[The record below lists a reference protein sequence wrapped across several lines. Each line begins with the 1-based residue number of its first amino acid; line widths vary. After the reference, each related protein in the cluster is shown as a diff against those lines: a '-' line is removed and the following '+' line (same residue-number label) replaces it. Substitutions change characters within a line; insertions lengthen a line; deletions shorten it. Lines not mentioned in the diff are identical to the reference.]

1 MKELKTSRVTTSKSN
16 HSKIF
21 PRYSYQDEESLL
33 HLSFSDK
40 DLDTIKKFEDSILVF
55 NFWYKAVDKIY
66 EFGSIKDVF
75 KKDKNVSIKL
85 PTNVGDITFCI
96 FSYDKKSGKK
106 LASSNLLIQEF
117 TEDGKNKVNEKKERH
132 PWKLE
137 VNPDL
142 YEPWRLIFDSTREE
156 FIIEIMSIEMLEAI
170 RKHKGNNGY
179 NISVQIS
186 FLKAILQRSLHE
198 YIYKKDEFESSK
210 IHGLF
215 EKIIRTLSSPEDP
228 CPITNSNGEDANDQ
242 YNECLEWIDN
252 ACGKFFITKNEQD
265 LFETFLELVSFGEVN
280 NG

>member
-1 MKELKTSRVTTSKSN
+1 MAIKHIAIGGISTECSSYSPLYQNKADFEMIQGQALLDLVDYPFNEFNIKT
-16 HSKIF
+16 HPLF
-21 PRYSYQDEESLL
+21 
-33 HLSFSDK
+33 
-40 DLDTIKKFEDSILVF
+40 
-55 NFWYKAVDKIY
+55 
-66 EFGSIKDVF
+66 F
-75 KKDKNVSIKL
+75 KKSVPGGPI
-85 PTNVGDITFCI
+85 
-96 FSYDKKSGKK
+96 
-106 LASSNLLIQEF
+106 
-117 TEDGKNKVNEKKERH
+117 EKQYFKE
-132 PWKLE
+132 
-137 VNPDL
+137 VM
-142 YEPWRLIFDSTREE
+142 EE